1 MQANTRHKP
10 LPWKRWALLF
20 LWAGFSFS
28 GASAKELAPL
38 PLKQLT
44 AHVYAVV
51 GDSGPASAA
60 NRGFNA
66 NAGFVVTP
74 AGVVVFDSLGTAPLG
89 EALVQA
95 IRRVTRQP
103 IKCVII
109 SHYHADHFYGLQAF
123 KAQGAEV
130 WAQSH
135 ARQELASDHI
145 QQRLRQRKQDLYPD
159 VDEKQRIIPAD
170 KWIEGDHAFELGG
183 VHFKI
188 LGAGPA
194 HTSEDIML
202 WVQEP
207 RVLFAGDL
215 FFQGRVP
222 YVVGANLQ
230 GWLASLNKMAALQ
243 ADWVVPG
250 HGQPSRDPAPGIAMT
265 RDYLQ
270 FLMASMGK
278 GADEML
284 TFDEAY
290 ARVDWG
296 AWATMPAFDAANRLN
311 AYAAYLEMQ
320 QESLKNKR

>member
-1 MQANTRHKP
+1 MEANAQHKSRR
-10 LPWKRWALLF
+10 WKHGVLVI
-20 LWAGFSFS
+20 LWAWSSLS
-28 GASAKELAPL
+28 GAVAQALGPL

-51 GDSGPASAA
+51 GDSGPASSA

-66 NAGFVVTP
+66 NAGFVVTQ

-103 IKCVII
+103 IKLVII

-135 ARQELASDHI
+135 AKQELASDLI
-145 QQRLRQRKQDLYPD
+145 QQRLKQRQRDLYPD
-159 VDEKQRIIPAD
+159 VDEKQRIVPAD
-170 KWIEGDHAFELGG
+170 KWIDGDHAFELGG
-183 VHFKI
+183 VHFEI

-194 HTSEDIML
+194 HTAEDIML

-222 YVVGANLQ
+222 YVVGANLK
-230 GWLASLNKMAALQ
+230 GWLATLGKMTAFQ

-250 HGQPSRDPAPGIAMT
+250 HGQPSRDPTPGIAMT
-265 RDYLQ
+265 RAYLQ

-278 GADEML
+278 GANDML
-284 TFDEAY
+284 SFDEAY
-290 ARVDWG
+290 ARVDWSP
-296 AWATMPAFDAANRLN
+296 WASMPAFEAANRLN
-311 AYAAYLEMQ
+311 AYTAYLEMQ
-320 QESLKNKR
+320 QESLKK

>member
-1 MQANTRHKP
+1 METNAQHGPPR
-10 LPWKRWALLF
+10 WKFWLLVI
-20 LWAGFSFS
+20 LWVWPSLS
-28 GASAKELAPL
+28 GARAQGLAPL
-38 PLKQLT
+38 PLQQLT
-44 AHVYAVV
+44 AHVYAVI
-51 GDSGPASAA
+51 GDSGPASSA

-103 IKCVII
+103 IKLVVI

-135 ARQELASDHI
+135 VKQELASDLI
-145 QQRLRQRKQDLYPD
+145 QQRLAQRQRDLYPD
-159 VDEKQRIIPAD
+159 VDDKQRIVPAD
-170 KWIEGDHAFELGG
+170 KWIDGDHAFELGG
-183 VHFKI
+183 IHFKI
-188 LGAGPA
+188 ITAGPA
-194 HTSEDIML
+194 HTAEDIML

-222 YVVGANLQ
+222 YVVGANLK
-230 GWLASLNKMAALQ
+230 GWLASLSKMSTLE

-250 HGQPSRDPAPGIAMT
+250 HGQPSRDPKPGIALT

-278 GADEML
+278 GAEDML
-284 TFDEAY
+284 TFEEAY

-296 AWATMPAFDAANRLN
+296 PWVSMPAFEAANRLN
-311 AYAAYLEMQ
+311 AYTAYLEMQ
-320 QESLKNKR
+320 QELLNK